1 MATVRFSGVN
11 KSYGSNPV
19 VSDLNLELPDGS
31 FTVLVGPSGCG
42 KSTSLRMLAGLES
55 VTSGTI
61 TIGDRDVTHLQPR
74 DRDVAM
80 VFQNYA
86 LYPHLTVRENIA
98 FPLRAS
104 KTPRSDALKRAD
116 EVAESLGL
124 GKFLGRKPKDLSGG
138 QQQRVAIGRAI
149 IREPS
154 VFLFDEPL
162 SNLDAKLRVETRTEL
177 LQIQRRLGIASVYVT
192 HDQEEAMT
200 LSDRMV
206 VMRDGRTAQQGTPLQ
221 VYNKPDDTFVAAF
234 VGSPKMNLVDGQL
247 TGQTFT
253 MPSGFAFTVGQV
265 DASRA
270 GHARRAARR
279 SAADGDRRQQRRPRA
294 GEADRVAR
302 PTRDRDRR
310 RPRHRNHL
318 CRRHLAAH
326 RHHRGRPRRI
336 VGTTGRSAR
345 VRPTDRPTSRR
356 RKQADPGPIGTSTQ
370 MTKTVV
376 VTGAGSGIGR
386 AIAMTL
392 AGRDWRVVVTDINGD
407 AAREV
412 TAAPAESGCG
422 TRIRRSQCQCPG

>member
-11 KSYGSNPV
+11 KAYGTISV

-55 VTSGTI
+55 ITSGTV

-98 FPLRAS
+98 FPLRAA
-104 KTPRSDALKRAD
+104 KVARAEALSRAD
-116 EVAESLGL
+116 AVADSLGL
-124 GKFLGRKPKDLSGG
+124 STLLGRKPKDLSGG

-177 LQIQRRLGIASVYVT
+177 LQIQRRLGITCLYVT

-206 VMRDGRTAQQGTPLQ
+206 VMRDGRAAQVGTPLE
-221 VYNKPDDTFVAAF
+221 VYDAPVDTFVASF
-234 VGSPKMNLVDGQL
+234 VGSPKMNLLDGELSGESFTLPTGFTMSVERVPACGAVTLGIRPDDLVPTPADGADATVKLVELLGPRAIVTIDARGTDLTSVVETSRMSGIAEGAQVAL
-247 TGQTFT
+247 SARPGSVHVFDTETGQ
-253 MPSGFAFTVGQV
+253 
-265 DASRA
+265 
-270 GHARRAARR
+270 
-279 SAADGDRRQQRRPRA
+279 
-294 GEADRVAR
+294 
-302 PTRDRDRR
+302 
-310 RPRHRNHL
+310 
-318 CRRHLAAH
+318 
-326 RHHRGRPRRI
+326 
-336 VGTTGRSAR
+336 
-345 VRPTDRPTSRR
+345 
-356 RKQADPGPIGTSTQ
+356 
-370 MTKTVV
+370 
-376 VTGAGSGIGR
+376 
-386 AIAMTL
+386 
-392 AGRDWRVVVTDINGD
+392 RVVGDHTDGK
-407 AAREV
+407 
-412 TAAPAESGCG
+412 TPH
-422 TRIRRSQCQCPG
+422 

>member
-1 MATVRFSGVN
+1 VAIVRFSGVN
-11 KSYGSNPV
+11 KSFRSTSV

-61 TIGDRDVTHLQPR
+61 TIGDRDVTNLQPR

-86 LYPHLTVRENIA
+86 LYPHLSVRENIA

-104 KTPRSDALKRAD
+104 KEPRANALKRAD

-124 GKFLGRKPKDLSGG
+124 AKLLDRKPKALSGG

-177 LQIQRRLGIASVYVT
+177 LQIQRRLGITCLYVT

-206 VMRDGRTAQQGTPLQ
+206 VMRDGRAAQVGTPIE
-221 VYNKPDDTFVAAF
+221 VFNSPVDTFVAAF
-234 VGSPKMNLVDGQL
+234 VGSPKMNLIAGEL
-247 TGQTFT
+247 SGETCTL
-253 MPSGFAFTVGQV
+253 PSGFALTVGRVKASGAVTLGVRPDDLVPTVADDADAMVKLVELLGPRAIVTV
-265 DASRA
+265 DAR
-270 GHARRAARR
+270 GTELTCVVEAARL
-279 SAADGDRRQQRRPRA
+279 SGIAEGT
-294 GEADRVAR
+294 RVALSAR
-302 PTRDRDRR
+302 PGAVHVFDAKTGQR
-310 RPRHRNHL
+310 L
-318 CRRHLAAH
+318 
-326 RHHRGRPRRI
+326 
-336 VGTTGRSAR
+336 VGTDRENYNTDGNESRS
-345 VRPTDRPTSRR
+345 
-356 RKQADPGPIGTSTQ
+356 
-370 MTKTVV
+370 
-376 VTGAGSGIGR
+376 
-386 AIAMTL
+386 
-392 AGRDWRVVVTDINGD
+392 
-407 AAREV
+407 
-412 TAAPAESGCG
+412 
-422 TRIRRSQCQCPG
+422 